1 MDPVSH
7 IHNPPPPPNPH
18 SHGGVVG
25 LRKLVLGQWC
35 WGPRPALLAASST
48 ATEEEAKA
56 ADAIPSLHP
65 LRQLLAAPAVA
76 GTLEELD
83 LLQARLL
90 PGEIEVRKYMCG
102 FTWPNHTNSQPY

>member
-1 MDPVSH
+1 MPAPH
-7 IHNPPPPPNPH
+7 FH

-35 WGPRPALLAASST
+35 WGPRPALLAASGA

-56 ADAIPSLHP
+56 ADAIPLLHP
-65 LRQLLAAPAVA
+65 LRQLLAAPSVA

-102 FTWPNHTNSQPY
+102 FTWHNHTNSQPY